1 MRKGDRCKITGQQVS
16 DTLVSVYESLNSG
29 VSAADMPA
37 LMDVATQTD
46 EIMLIDGTFGAEHG
60 ALLAEGNHA
69 ATEGMKDI
77 TADMSDGK
85 AYAMFSKI
93 LRSIMDKGSYVDPDK
108 GRDGA
113 VSSRHI
119 DIIFGLQTSGDA
131 KGLRETLSAQNGGR
145 IVSTDDIF
153 ASMRDGFGKMPEQ
166 YAVRDWRDLMAETA
180 IEGGGSVVLADMGR
194 DYKRALDLLNTAKDN
209 GYVID
214 IHFVDADPQKSLARA
229 LDDMA
234 KEGTDPGLHFNYMP
248 VDGKF
253 MGQHERIG
261 EFAQQML
268 KFKRELGDSLG
279 EIKIYSDDVPGQ
291 HVLQRVRKLEI
302 KDNAATI
309 GKGPA
314 YNITYTDMESKI
326 ADMNKAESEK
336 WLNRGASI
344 NAVNKL
350 VSGKALKPEERRHGI
365 SNWDD
370 VRNIIWPGGKSIV
383 ADASNV
389 KAMAAA
395 DKETREATMA
405 LWFDYLTSGRG
416 ESLLEKAYAR
426 EKADKGAELAGNRTA
441 LAKRISEFTS
451 KPWSA
456 RGDNNEKLADRAL
469 IVEAAYK
476 NCENNRFDEKSS
488 RIFASIC
495 ETITRHAGD
504 KPGPYNKNNGYVRLP
519 GVADV
524 PLGNALQL
532 QDHHGNSYNS
542 EGRKALVEA
551 MHNYYSANIIKE
563 DAETW
568 LGSRHMSVNNKDGI
582 GLEQARTVANYGD
595 LGKDIANTDNK
606 KATKDALGNTSTYKA
621 LSKIVDESQG
631 GGVHNGGPSK

>member
-1 MRKGDRCKITGQQVS
+1 MRKGDRCRITGQQVS

-29 VSAADMPA
+29 VSAADMLA
-37 LMDVATQTD
+37 LIEVAERTD
-46 EIMLIDGTFGAEHG
+46 EIMLIDGTFGVEHG
-60 ALLAEGNHA
+60 ALLAAGNHA

-77 TADMSDGK
+77 TTDMSDGK
-85 AYAMFSKI
+85 AYATFSKI
-93 LRSIMDKGSYVDPDK
+93 LRSVMDKGSYIDPDK

-113 VSSRHI
+113 VSSKHI
-119 DIIFGLQTSGDA
+119 DVIFGLQTSGEA

-166 YAVRDWRDLMAETA
+166 YAVRDWRDLTAEAA

-194 DYKRALDLLNTAKDN
+194 DYKRALELLNTAKDN
-209 GYVID
+209 GYTID

-234 KEGTDPGLHFNYMP
+234 KNGTDPGLHFNYMP

-302 KDNAATI
+302 KNNAATI
-309 GKGPA
+309 DKGPA
-314 YNITYTDMESKI
+314 YNITYTDMEPKI

-336 WLNRGASI
+336 WLNRGASM
-344 NAVNKL
+344 NAVEKL
-350 VSGKALKPEERRHGI
+350 VSGKALKPEKRHHGI
-365 SNWDD
+365 SDWND
-370 VRNIIWPGGKSIV
+370 VRNIIWPRGKSII

-389 KAMAAA
+389 KTMAVA
-395 DKETREATMA
+395 DKEVREATMA

-416 ESLLEKAYAR
+416 ESLLEKAYKC
-426 EKADKGAELAGNRTA
+426 EKSDKGAELAGDRNA
-441 LAKRISEFTS
+441 FAKRISEFTS
-451 KPWSA
+451 KPWNA
-456 RGDNNEKLADRAL
+456 NGKDNEKLTDRAL
-469 IVEAAYK
+469 ILEAAYR
-476 NCENNRFDEKSS
+476 NCENNKFDEKSS
-488 RIFASIC
+488 KIFASVCDAIA
-495 ETITRHAGD
+495 EHAGN
-504 KPGPYNKNNGYVRLP
+504 KPGPYNKDNSYIRLP

-524 PLGNALQL
+524 PLGNALRL
-532 QDHHGNSYNS
+532 QDVYGNSCSNDS
-542 EGRKALVEA
+542 RKTLVEA
-551 MHNYYSANIIKE
+551 MHSYYSANVIKE

-568 LGSRHMSVNNKDGI
+568 LSSRHMSVNNKNEI
-582 GLEQARTVANYGD
+582 GLNQARTVANYGD
-595 LGKDIANTDNK
+595 LGKGIAKTENK

-631 GGVHNGGPSK
+631 NGSQNNGPSK